1 MLTSSGG
8 VADLRLADD
17 GERIVYVI
25 HDPTRNT
32 TDLRAIA
39 FNGED
44 TRLLI
49 GAAAFDALY
58 PLEGFLHYA
67 LSDFAFAPG
76 SHRVLFNT
84 RGVSEGPGLAKN
96 DDLIAIDVNSGGLT
110 PLLIPGEGGDFT
122 FSPDG
127 EQLALVRPD
136 SVGFSKIDGTDL
148 RPEVLTFTPVI
159 TYSEY
164 FFYPRPVWSPEADSV
179 LVAIPNE
186 DPFAASPVGIVR
198 LVPTNGEAPR
208 VLASIAGDLFRPQS
222 EAALISPDGTTI
234 AYLRAGILPDEQE
247 LVLYRYGT
255 GESFSYD
262 SGTIQWKGWGPDS
275 IHFVYAKGSGLD
287 LLLGEVGQP
296 PRALGSAAGVRWM
309 DEGDYLY
316 LAGTPGDWTLTLGSI
331 SEDPIP
337 LVELTASAGVFV
349 AYDFAR

>member
-1 MLTSSGG
+1 M
-8 VADLRLADD
+8 
-17 GERIVYVI
+17 
-25 HDPTRNT
+25 
-32 TDLRAIA
+32 
-39 FNGED
+39 
-44 TRLLI
+44 
-49 GAAAFDALY
+49 
-58 PLEGFLHYA
+58 
-67 LSDFAFAPG
+67 
-76 SHRVLFNT
+76 
-84 RGVSEGPGLAKN
+84 
-96 DDLIAIDVNSGGLT
+96 
-110 PLLIPGEGGDFT
+110 
-122 FSPDG
+122 
-127 EQLALVRPD
+127 
-136 SVGFSKIDGTDL
+136 
-148 RPEVLTFTPVI
+148 
-159 TYSEY
+159 
-164 FFYPRPVWSPEADSV
+164 
-179 LVAIPNE
+179 
-186 DPFAASPVGIVR
+186 
-198 LVPTNGEAPR
+198 VPTDGVEPR

-309 DEGDYLY
+309 DEEDYLY